1 MAKDSNTAEIDEL
14 RKKLEESPDSLV
26 FAPLAD
32 AYRKAGK
39 LGEAYDVCAKGLQR
53 HPTYTSARVVLGR
66 IYQEQGKSEQAGLEF
81 KKVLEMDSE
90 NLMAHSLLGAIY
102 MEAKDYQGAIEEFQK
117 VLTLN
122 PDDET
127 TQNSLKQAIEKAAG
141 EQQSVK
147 SQPKGPETLPVKTS
161 TKETTATLTIAELY
175 LKQGHLE
182 KAIEVFQELLA
193 NDPQNLML
201 RQKLAEIVDRQKKE
215 TSAGATPAKL
225 KKSEFI
231 QPPDQKEDSLIE
243 ETKVGPKKQ
252 EAVSKEDD
260 SKFTSEDILQVMRR
274 GGKDDVVVEEKPS
287 KPVPKAPVPTPAKV
301 EPAAKVAPPAN
312 STSSKLT
319 TEQLEGFKGVLA
331 ELSRM
336 EGIMRCFLIQ
346 NDGIIVVSMGETSNN
361 DALGKQAAG
370 IFQSTNLSVSQLK
383 QGTLQQ
389 VLVTA
394 DNGNILLVSLGQV
407 VLTVLA
413 NSKINLGLLRLSLDA
428 ALKKVEKF
436 L

>member
-312 STSSKLT
+312 STSSKFT
-319 TEQLEGFKGVLA
+319 TEQLEGFKGV
-331 ELSRM
+331 
-336 EGIMRCFLIQ
+336 
-346 NDGIIVVSMGETSNN
+346 
-361 DALGKQAAG
+361 
-370 IFQSTNLSVSQLK
+370 
-383 QGTLQQ
+383 
-389 VLVTA
+389 
-394 DNGNILLVSLGQV
+394 
-407 VLTVLA
+407 
-413 NSKINLGLLRLSLDA
+413 
-428 ALKKVEKF
+428 
-436 L
+436 